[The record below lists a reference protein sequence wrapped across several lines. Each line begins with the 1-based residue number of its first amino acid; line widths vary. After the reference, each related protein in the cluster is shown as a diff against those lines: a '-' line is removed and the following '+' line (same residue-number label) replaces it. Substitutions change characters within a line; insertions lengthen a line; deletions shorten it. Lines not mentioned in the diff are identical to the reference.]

1 MSPADH
7 IARLQVPWALFS
19 SKWFIC
25 LYSEVLHT
33 LHYITLQYCI
43 VLYCTRRC
51 CPWRPFLG
59 SGTSSSTRAAR
70 SVELSTNILEVFT
83 LQSAKQLK
91 PLCVQVLF
99 RVALGL
105 LRLHEARL
113 VARTEFSAL
122 ATELGLVTRSATS
135 LRCHAF
141 MQEVCGN
148 TGSLPR
154 ARVNK
159 LKATSSSLS
168 RHSWFQ
174 LTDVLPGEV
183 RCGGE
188 G

>member
-25 LYSEVLHT
+25 LYSEVLHIT
-33 LHYITLQYCI
+33 LLYITVHYFTVYWT
-43 VLYCTRRC
+43 VLYFTLSV
-51 CPWRPFLG
+51 FVG
-59 SGTSSSTRAAR
+59 AAR
-70 SVELSTNILEVFT
+70 GDRAQDLGRPLPRGQQGLAVELPMNLLNSTEASV
-83 LQSAKQLK
+83 S
-91 PLCVQVLF
+91 QVLF

-122 ATELGLVTRSATS
+122 ATELGLVTRSGLS

-141 MQEVCGN
+141 MEEVCGN

-154 ARVNK
+154 ARINK
-159 LKATSSSLS
+159 LKATS
-168 RHSWFQ
+168 
-174 LTDVLPGEV
+174 TV
-183 RCGGE
+183 
-188 G
+188 